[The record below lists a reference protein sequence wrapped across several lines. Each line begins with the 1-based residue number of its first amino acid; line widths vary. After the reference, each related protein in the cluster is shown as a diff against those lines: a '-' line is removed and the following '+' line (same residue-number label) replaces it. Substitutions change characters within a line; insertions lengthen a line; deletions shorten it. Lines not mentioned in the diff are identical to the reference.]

1 MSIPLSELNQLTG
14 SCNPD
19 ECVRNLR
26 RIVQD
31 PFPDV
36 DRVSVV
42 RDESFDPRQSSVSQ
56 LSELLRHDASNG
68 SERVDRK
75 SGALPEIDEPAWGEY
90 LENMARDRDRTLHA
104 YDVQLLLPCTVR
116 GQCIGWLLLWR
127 RIGAAP
133 ISKRTRETIDERM
146 PFASY
151 LMMDLVKTVTPRT
164 EGTLML
170 EAAVERMVGVG
181 KLGRKEREVIVRLMR
196 GHHYAEISQQM
207 RISENTVAKHVKSA
221 YRKLDVHSALEAV
234 NKYLIDALMQEA
246 NGGKG
251 LDRYIIMYP

>member
-151 LMMDLVKTVTPRT
+151 LMMDLVKTVTPRR
-164 EGTLML
+164 EGTHVL
-170 EAAVERMVGVG
+170 EAAVERMVRDG
-181 KLGRKEREVIVRLMR
+181 KLGKKETDVVVRLIR
-196 GHHYAEISQQM
+196 GCGYSEIGRRMHVSV
-207 RISENTVAKHVKSA
+207 NTVGKHVKSA
-221 YRKLDVHSALEAV
+221 YRKLDVHSALEIV
-234 NKYLIDALMQEA
+234 NKYLIEPLIQETD
-246 NGGKG
+246 GEKG